1 MSTKNKHNLSQKL
14 KIRNIN
20 ESLSVDSRLKSS
32 FKKRKKNIL
41 FSNKANLVSLLN
53 KIKNLQTEYI
63 SNKSLNINQTNQS
76 ILNTKQLLFVFKNNL
91 NSMLK
96 EKNIIYN
103 YFKKENEK
111 KKKEIQKKLYNMP
124 EDINDEDNI
133 TIGNEKLYYSETS
146 QLKLLN
152 FQIENDIKNT
162 DFLIERYTE
171 INNNIKYNP
180 FYLCE
185 KNEIICNNKSNI
197 SKVSDILHESIN
209 NQRKNFITIVNKKS
223 DQDMEIKSLSMEA
236 KYLKER
242 LEKNEELKFTI
253 TEDVMN
259 EDSKDYTKNINN
271 NTTYI
276 NRNYSNSS
284 VNNKLNLLKL
294 RSNDT
299 INKNI
304 YFINQ
309 EKFIRKKLIFSK
321 TVSPKLI
328 NNIRNNL
335 NNNMLYTNGKLDD
348 EENETVLKSFNSSV
362 DIDSSSCQ
370 KNDND
375 IQNNE
380 YNKNIGKN
388 LGGGSNENSSN
399 TDNSNN
405 RSNKLE
411 NNQNNLSLEING
423 DENQNQ
429 DEDYIFTIS
438 KKE

>member
-1 MSTKNKHNLSQKL
+1 
-14 KIRNIN
+14 
-20 ESLSVDSRLKSS
+20 
-32 FKKRKKNIL
+32 
-41 FSNKANLVSLLN
+41 
-53 KIKNLQTEYI
+53 
-63 SNKSLNINQTNQS
+63 
-76 ILNTKQLLFVFKNNL
+76 
-91 NSMLK
+91 
-96 EKNIIYN
+96 
-103 YFKKENEK
+103 
-111 KKKEIQKKLYNMP
+111 LYQIP
-124 EDINDEDNI
+124 DDVNDEDNI

-152 FQIENDIKNT
+152 FQIENEIKNT

-180 FYLCE
+180 FYSCE

-197 SKVSDILHESIN
+197 SKVSEILHESIN
-209 NQRKNFITIVNKKS
+209 NQRKNFIDIVNKKS
-223 DQDMEIKSLSMEA
+223 DQDMEIKSLSKEA
-236 KYLKER
+236 EYLKER
-242 LEKNEELKFTI
+242 LEKNDELKFTI
-253 TEDVMN
+253 TEDIMN
-259 EDSKDYTKNINN
+259 EDSKDYAKNINN
-271 NTTYI
+271 KITYI

-309 EKFIRKKLIFSK
+309 EKFIRKQLIFSK

-335 NNNMLYTNGKLDD
+335 NNNMLFANEKLDD
-348 EENETVLKSFNSSV
+348 EENEAVLKSFNSSV

-375 IQNNE
+375 IQNNLASNE

-388 LGGGSNENSSN
+388 LSGGSNENSSN

-405 RSNKLE
+405 KSNKLE
-411 NNQNNLSLEING
+411 NNQNNLSLEINE

-429 DEDYIFTIS
+429 DEEFIFTIS